1 MDIRTAILQ
10 IANNKKTFKTA
21 DVVEKLGGKISRQYI
36 SALIS
41 HMVKEGV
48 LLKGGSTASAF
59 YALPVN
65 SDSIEETIKL
75 RLKRTQIEE
84 HTVFNK
90 LRDRYNF
97 VKGLSENIQS
107 ILFYAFT
114 EMLNNAIEHSKSE
127 NIEIEIKK
135 ENSNITFIVNDFGI
149 GVFKNVMKQRKLRS
163 EIEAMQDILK
173 GKTTTQPHSHTG
185 EGIFFTSKIA
195 DIFLLESFGYRL
207 RVDNLIKD
215 VFFEELKPIKN
226 GTRVVFTIS
235 NQSQKHLNDVFNKFV
250 VNPGEPGFNKTE
262 ILVRLFTQGTIYISR
277 SQARRILS
285 GLEKYESIVLDYDK
299 VSTVGQAF
307 ADEIYRVFRENHPG
321 IIMDSINMI
330 EPVKFMI
337 DRVENPNQL
346 KSKS

>member
-1 MDIRTAILQ
+1 MDIRQSILQ
-10 IANNKKTFKTA
+10 LANEKKTFKTA
-21 DVVEKLGGKISRQYI
+21 DVVKKLEGRISRQYI

-41 HMVKEGV
+41 HMIKEGL
-48 LLKGGSTASAF
+48 LLKGGSTSSAF
-59 YALPVN
+59 YALPSN
-65 SDSIEETIKL
+65 ADSIVETIKL
-75 RLKRTQIEE
+75 RFERSQIEE
-84 HTVFNK
+84 HAVFNK

-97 VKGLSENIQS
+97 VRGLPENIQS

-127 NIEIEIKK
+127 NIEIEVKR
-135 ENSNITFIVNDFGI
+135 ERDNITFIVNDFGI
-149 GVFKNVMKQRKLRS
+149 GVFKNVMKQRGLKS
-163 EIEAMQDILK
+163 EIEAMQDLLK

-195 DIFLLESFGYRL
+195 DVFLLESFEYRL
-207 RVDNLIKD
+207 RVDNLIND
-215 VFFEELKPIKN
+215 VFFEELKPSKK
-226 GTRVVFTIS
+226 GTRVIFTIS
-235 NQSQKHLNDVFNKFV
+235 NNSIKHLSDVFNKFV

-307 ADEIYRVFRENHPG
+307 ADEIYRVFKNNHPN
-321 IIMDSINMI
+321 IKIESRNMI
-330 EPVKFMI
+330 DPVKFMI
-337 DRVENPNQL
+337 ERAENN
-346 KSKS
+346 KFKVN

>member
-1 MDIRTAILQ
+1 MDIRKAILEM
-10 IANNKKTFKTA
+10 ANEKKTFKTA
-21 DVVEKLGGKISRQYI
+21 DVIEKLEDKISRQYI

-41 HMVKEGV
+41 QMVKEGL

-59 YALPVN
+59 YTLPVN
-65 SDSIEETIKL
+65 ADSIIETIKL
-75 RLKRTQIEE
+75 RFERSEIEE
-84 HTVFNK
+84 HEVFDK

-97 VKGLSENIQS
+97 VRGLSENIQS

-127 NIEIEIKK
+127 NIEIEVRK
-135 ENSNITFIVNDFGI
+135 EKSNLTFIVSDFGI
-149 GVFKNVMKQRKLRS
+149 GVFKNVMKQRRLRS
-163 EIEAMQDILK
+163 EIEAMQDLLK

-195 DIFLLESFGYRL
+195 DVFLLESFEYRL

-215 VFFEELKPIKN
+215 VFFEELKPSKR

-235 NQSQKHLNDVFNKFV
+235 NNSKKHLSDVFNKFV
-250 VNPGEPGFNKTE
+250 VNPGDPGFNKTE
-262 ILVRLFTQGTIYISR
+262 ILIRLFTRGTIYISR

-285 GLEKYESIVLDYDK
+285 GLDKYESIVLDYDK

-307 ADEIYRVFRENHPG
+307 ADEIYRVFKNNNPNIKIE
-321 IIMDSINMI
+321 SKNMI
-330 EPVKFMI
+330 EPVKFM
-337 DRVENPNQL
+337 VERAESNKFKQD
-346 KSKS
+346 